1 MNIYQEFDPALVHS
15 NNGHRLCGN
24 KNNVEQSGEF
34 PNLFNMPLSEM
45 VKGIT
50 AAITVACSK

>member
-1 MNIYQEFDPALVHS
+1 M
-15 NNGHRLCGN
+15 R
-24 KNNVEQSGEF
+24 EQAGEF
-34 PNLFNMPLSEM
+34 PNLFTMPIADL